1 MNIKQENLI
10 ELVNVGF
17 DEMNIQFEKLSDKIL
32 PYVMKLSNRT
42 GIGSSSKFTAG
53 ITWKNLRE
61 SALRLISDGK
71 IKVT

>member
-53 ITWKNLRE
+53 ITWKNLKE
-61 SALRLISDGK
+61 SALKLISDGK